1 MSVRARQAWESGSD
15 ADRTRLSGVLAPVL
29 TPFRSDLS
37 PDAARFVRHCRW
49 LLSQGCAGL
58 AVFGTTSEANSLS
71 VEEREALLEELL
83 GAGID
88 PAKLLPGTGC
98 CALSDS
104 VRLTRA
110 AVRAGCA
117 GVLMLPPFY
126 YKGVSEDGLFRSF
139 AEVIERVGDARLRA
153 YLYHIPPVAQVGF
166 SVKLVE
172 RLVTAYPSTV
182 AGVKDSSG
190 DWSNTKAMLDAFA
203 KSGFDVFAGSEVFL
217 LENMRAGGVGCI
229 TATGN
234 INPGAINKL
243 FENWRGP
250 SADAL
255 QKDITATRGIMQK
268 YPMMAALKAVI
279 AHFGRDPD
287 WATLR
292 PPLVEL
298 TPAQSK
304 SLIAEIEARCFEMP
318 GLAAPAVAT
327 A

>member
-1 MSVRARQAWESGSD
+1 MTAPK
-15 ADRTRLSGVLAPVL
+15 RLSGVLAPVV
-29 TPFRSDLS
+29 TPFKRDLS
-37 PDAARFVRHCRW
+37 PDRERYVRHCKW
-49 LLSQGCAGL
+49 LLANGCRGL
-58 AVFGTTSEANSLS
+58 AVFGTNSEANSLS
-71 VEEREALLEELL
+71 IDERMVLLETLIQE
-83 GAGID
+83 GV
-88 PAKLLPGTGC
+88 PATALMPGTGC
-98 CALSDS
+98 CALTDS
-104 VRLTRA
+104 VRLTA
-110 AVRAGCA
+110 HATALGCA

-126 YKGVSEDGLFRSF
+126 YKG
-139 AEVIERVGDARLRA
+139 AEVIERVGDARLQL
-153 YLYHIPPVAQVGF
+153 YLYHIPPVSQVPIT
-166 SVKLVE
+166 LPLIE
-172 RLVTAYPSTV
+172 RLLKKFPGTV

-190 DWSNTKAMLDAFA
+190 DWNNTKAMLDAFA

-217 LENMRAGGVGCI
+217 LENMRGGGVGCI

-234 INPGAINKL
+234 INPGAINKV
-243 FENWRGP
+243 FETWRGP
-250 SADAL
+250 NADAL

-304 SLIAEIEARCFEMP
+304 SLISELEARFFEMP